1 MSQQLKLEQIRKPW
15 EKGFTFSDSKPWFTP
30 NLSRVI
36 LVIHWQVPFHLSVDH
51 QLPDWQAAAAEAEEH
66 HNATHRP
73 SAPACPRGVFSPH
86 CTSSST
92 LMTAPQENHLWNSWY
107 RTMTSTHAD
116 RRWCSQNL
124 ELNPLKPVKMT
135 VELLEIVYKLQ
146 TIFSFLC
153 SFFPFSV
160 SSCKSFGLFSISH
173 FLLSSDS
180 SSVSVGLPSSYS
192 LVKNRF
198 KVFEFRTDVLQLS
211 RTTYLHFSAVR
222 DSQKIHQN
230 NGLKCSYTQ

>member
-36 LVIHWQVPFHLSVDH
+36 LVIHWQVPLHLSVDH

-66 HNATHRP
+66 HNAPHRP

-86 CTSSST
+86 CTCSST
-92 LMTAPQENHLWNSWY
+92 LMTAPQQNHLWNSWY

-135 VELLEIVYKLQ
+135 VDLLERVYKLQ

-153 SFFPFSV
+153 SFFF
-160 SSCKSFGLFSISH
+160 H
-173 FLLSSDS
+173 FLCPPASLLAFFQSAIS
-180 SSVSVGLPSSYS
+180 SSRQTPALSLWGCLLPTA
-192 LVKNRF
+192 LW
-198 KVFEFRTDVLQLS
+198 RTGSKYLNFALMYCSWVELL
-211 RTTYLHFSAVR
+211 TYISPLLET
-222 DSQKIHQN
+222 QQIHQN